1 MKASDVAAAK
11 REKRKQLVHS
21 LARSLRIGK
30 VIREEEEEEKSL
42 VCGLLLLYTL
52 PLARSLLATCGSI
65 IRYSSVRDA
74 AAAAIA

>member
-30 VIREEEEEEKSL
+30 VFREEEEESL

-52 PLARSLLATCGSI
+52 PLSRSLLATCGSI

-74 AAAAIA
+74 AAAIA